1 MYLKVTFELHNKTPS
16 LMANVTL
23 FSQIIGKLDRTKFS
37 KLVKEHQSDKHQK
50 GYTSWTHL
58 VSMLFCQFAKSQSVR
73 DISNGLRSATGN
85 LNHLGIDKAP
95 SKSTISYQNKH
106 RNWELFR
113 SYYYNLLGSLGQQ
126 VGFKQVKFKIKSK
139 IFLLD
144 STTISLCLSLF
155 DWAKY
160 KTAKGAVKMHTLL
173 DFDGNLPAYVNI
185 TDGKTADNKG
195 AYDIPLLKGS
205 VIVADRFYND
215 FSLLNIWDSKGVYFV
230 IRHKEN
236 IQYTVIKENELPE
249 NRHQHILKDEIIELK
264 NTVSSNKYPNKIRR
278 VSVWD
283 DLNEQVI
290 ELITNQM
297 TWTANT
303 IGELYKSRWN
313 VEIFFRDIKQL
324 LHIKSFIG
332 TSKNAVMI
340 QIWTALITIL
350 VLKALKAMAKFGWH
364 LSNLVAFIRL
374 NLFVKIDLQ
383 TWIDNPFEEYKEPL
397 EKNIQGVLF

>member
-1 MYLKVTFELHNKTPS
+1 
-16 LMANVTL
+16 MANITL
-23 FSQIIGKLDRTKFS
+23 FSQIISKLDRSKFN
-37 KLVKEHQSDKHQK
+37 KLVKVKQTDKHCK

-85 LNHLGIDKAP
+85 LNHLGIDRAP

-106 RNWELFR
+106 RDHELFKE
-113 SYYYNLLGSLGQQ
+113 YYFQLLESLGQHPK
-126 VGFKQVKFKIKSK
+126 FKQVKFRIKSK

-195 AYDIPLLKGS
+195 ANDIPLLRGS

-215 FSLLNIWDSKGVYFV
+215 FPLLNVWDSKGVFFV

-236 IQYTVIKENELPE
+236 LQFETLKENDLPD
-249 NRHQHILKDEIIELK
+249 NRHQHILKDEIICLK
-264 NTVSSNKYPNKIRR
+264 NESSKSKYPGKLRR

-283 DLNEQVI
+283 EENKQVI
-290 ELITNQM
+290 ELITNQFN
-297 TWTANT
+297 WSPNT
-303 IGELYKSRWN
+303 IGELYKSRWQ

-324 LHIKSFIG
+324 LHLKSFIG
-332 TSKNAVMI
+332 TSENAVMI

-350 VLKALKAMAKFGWH
+350 ILKALKAQSKFGWY

-383 TWIDNPFEEYKEPL
+383 LWLDKPFQEHIEPPP
-397 EKNIQGVLF
+397 KTIQGVLF

>member
-1 MYLKVTFELHNKTPS
+1 
-16 LMANVTL
+16 MANITL
-23 FSQIIGKLDRTKFS
+23 FSQIISKLDRIKFT
-37 KLVKEHQSDKHQK
+37 KLVKDKQTDKHEK
-50 GYTSWTHL
+50 GYNSWTHL

-85 LNHLGIDKAP
+85 LNHLGILKAP
-95 SKSTISYQNKH
+95 SKSSVSYQNKH

-113 SYYYNLLGSLGQQ
+113 EYYYQLLGSLGQQ
-126 VGFKQVKFKIKSK
+126 AGFKQVKFKIKSK
-139 IFLLD
+139 ILLLD

-160 KTAKGAVKMHTLL
+160 KTAKGAIKMHTLL
-173 DFDGNLPAYVNI
+173 DFDANLPAYVNI
-185 TDGKTADNKG
+185 TNGKTADNKG

-205 VIVADRFYND
+205 VVVADRFYND

-236 IQYTVIKENELPE
+236 IQYVVIKENELPE
-249 NRHQHILKDEIIELK
+249 NRHQHILIDQIIELK
-264 NTVSSNKYPNKIRR
+264 NATSKDKYSKRLRR
-278 VSVWD
+278 VVVWD
-283 DLNEQVI
+283 DENKQTI
-290 ELITNQM
+290 EIITNQL

-303 IGELYKSRWN
+303 IGELYKSRWQ
-313 VEIFFRDIKQL
+313 VEIFFREIKQL

-332 TSKNAVMI
+332 TSENAVMI

-350 VLKALKAMAKFGWH
+350 ILKALKAMAKYDWH
-364 LSNLVAFIRL
+364 LTNLVAFIRL

-383 TWIDNPFEEYKEPL
+383 QWIDKPFEETHHPPAKFFL
-397 EKNIQGVLF
+397 QGVLF